1 VRAQPSHDIQQKV
14 VLLGSRE
21 SKQDPAGKRIIQ
33 QEEVLL
39 GSRESKQDP
48 AGKRI
53 PVRLNHSQLQQRSKS
68 AAE

>member
-1 VRAQPSHDIQQKV
+1 VRAQPSHDIQQEE

-39 GSRESKQDP
+39 GSRERASKTLP
-48 AGKRI
+48 A
-53 PVRLNHSQLQQRSKS
+53 S
-68 AAE
+68 AFP